1 MAHDT
6 NNQKKPAPVKI
17 TSGWRRVLNLQQ
29 RARAKCLSGVLIH
42 KPENIYY
49 FTSVYPH
56 EPSFLI
62 IPLEGEPEL
71 VVARSAL
78 VEAERD
84 SLIPV
89 VPGEIDIAAS
99 AYARMQEKKVLKSP
113 PDTIFKSMLRKI
125 GESPIGL
132 ELDYISA
139 YLFQYFKI
147 RNHMDISPEI
157 DAMRSVKS
165 GFEIEHITDACRIA
179 DAAMARTRER
189 ITPGMT
195 EREVSGIFD
204 AHAKALGAEESKC
217 RVRSGKNTALAFS
230 RWMDGILDRGP
241 LLIDYGARVKGY
253 WSDITRM
260 FHLGAEP
267 DPFFLEIYHLVLAA
281 QKNALEIMRPG
292 QSIYEPEARIRKT
305 FREKGFEQNM
315 IYTAG
320 HGVGLEIHE
329 APLLGSPPLKKIKK
343 ETQPTPQANENMQ
356 AAIAAMLEEARGD
369 DDAPVLEYGQIFA
382 LEPGLYFPDIGVR
395 VEDMVHISQEPVLLS
410 TFPTSVEEMII
421 PI

>member
-1 MAHDT
+1 MIKTTDNRH
-6 NNQKKPAPVKI
+6 PAPVKI
-17 TSGWRRVLNLQQ
+17 TSGWRRILNLQQ
-29 RARAKCLSGVLIH
+29 RARAQCLSGVLIH

-62 IPLEGEPEL
+62 IPLEGDPEL

-78 VEAERD
+78 AEAERD
-84 SLIPV
+84 CLVPV

-99 AYARMQEKKVLKSP
+99 TYSRMLEKKVLKRP
-113 PDTIFKSMLRKI
+113 PDTVFKSMLRKI
-125 GESPIGL
+125 GESPLGL
-132 ELDYISA
+132 ELDYISI

-147 RNHMDISPEI
+147 RNHMDITPEI
-157 DAMRSVKS
+157 NTMRAIKS
-165 GFEIEHITDACRIA
+165 GFEIEQITSACRIA
-179 DAAMARTRER
+179 DTAMTRTRER

-217 RVRSGKNTALAFS
+217 RVRSGQNTALAFS
-230 RWMDGILDRGP
+230 RWMDGTLDKGP

-267 DPFFLEIYHLVLAA
+267 DPFFLEAYALVLEAR
-281 QKNALEIMRPG
+281 KNALGVMRSG
-292 QSIYEPEARIRKT
+292 QSLYEPDAMVRKT
-305 FREKGFEQNM
+305 FREKGFEPNM

-329 APLLGSPPLKKIKK
+329 DPLLGSPPLKKDKK
-343 ETQPTPQANENMQ
+343 KKQPNPQANENMQ
-356 AAIAAMLEEARGD
+356 AAIATMLEEARGGED
-369 DDAPVLEYGQIFA
+369 EAVLEYGQIFA

-395 VEDMVHISQEPVLLS
+395 VEDMVHISEEPVVLS
-410 TFPTSVEEMII
+410 TLPTSVEEMII